1 MKYPI
6 IHVIARNEGDS
17 FALLG
22 TGCAISYNNS
32 VIASEARQSPL
43 LFYEIAALLSEARND
58 NFIPISR
65 NMRRSVRCTQT
76 T

>member
-1 MKYPI
+1 MKFSI
-6 IHVIARNEGDS
+6 IYVIARNEGDS

-43 LFYEIAALLSEARND
+43 LFYEIATLLSEARND
-58 NFIPISR
+58 NFIPIAHKII
-65 NMRRSVRCTQT
+65 RSVRCTQT

>member
-6 IHVIARNEGDS
+6 IYVIARNEVTKQS
-17 FALLG
+17 HKKVLNLLG
-22 TGCAISYNNS
+22 
-32 VIASEARQSPL
+32 
-43 LFYEIAALLSEARND
+43 YEIATLLSEARND

-65 NMRRSVRCTQT
+65 NMIRSVRCTQT